1 MKNCFSSQK
10 LYLTLFFL
18 SINQMITFTHRIL
31 FFGWLQTRK
40 LFFAKEGTFSSVH
53 KEMMNIFNI
62 HKKRAGYTIIF
73 FFFVVLSQ
81 ILHNLIELLHILIDL
96 VVVSMSL
103 VVQQQGV
110 VGKHLVVQ
118 LVHNL
123 LHLIHKHW
131 YYIPE
136 KIGINDIFEKST
148 MQFRM
153 KRYVINE
160 ITHWITNSI
169 GSSLWAMSRWVS
181 LGTRRWWRRG
191 RWGFI
196 TISPI
201 KATWIIITFLK

>member
-1 MKNCFSSQK
+1 
-10 LYLTLFFL
+10 
-18 SINQMITFTHRIL
+18 
-31 FFGWLQTRK
+31 
-40 LFFAKEGTFSSVH
+40 
-53 KEMMNIFNI
+53 MNIFNI

-131 YYIPE
+131 YYILDH
-136 KIGINDIFEKST
+136 KFHWQLFVG
-148 MQFRM
+148 
-153 KRYVINE
+153 NE
-160 ITHWITNSI
+160 
-169 GSSLWAMSRWVS
+169 S
-181 LGTRRWWRRG
+181 LGILEHKKEVEVEEVG
-191 RWGFI
+191 VHHNLPHQSHMDHYYI
-196 TISPI
+196 PKI
-201 KATWIIITFLK
+201 LY

>member
-136 KIGINDIFEKST
+136 KIGINNILK
-148 MQFRM
+148 
-153 KRYVINE
+153 KVLC
-160 ITHWITNSI
+160 
-169 GSSLWAMSRWVS
+169 SLE
-181 LGTRRWWRRG
+181 
-191 RWGFI
+191 
-196 TISPI
+196 
-201 KATWIIITFLK
+201 